1 MAKRLF
7 FALLVVLFSSG
18 AQALAQQK
26 TGALKGRVEDAK
38 GKPLAGAEVRVMA
51 SRDRSIKETK
61 TDQTGNYAFDLEPD
75 HYTVSVDAEGY
86 QGGTLLQMWQV
97 EEGAETKVKTV
108 QLPKAKK
115 TSLIRGAVF
124 DTGGLSLGGA
134 RIKLIRVPTE
144 EEQKD
149 KKKINSIS
157 RDYITNSHGE
167 FAFRLPS
174 VRARYQLTA
183 SLTGYK
189 SETKIVDVGE
199 SESVPLAFSLEPEK
213 KKQDK

>member
-1 MAKRLF
+1 MAKRF
-7 FALLVVLFSSG
+7 FLTLLVILFSTT
-18 AQALAQQK
+18 AAEAQQK
-26 TGALKGRVEDAK
+26 TGSLKGRVEDAK
-38 GKPLAGAEVRVMA
+38 GKPLVGAEVRVMA

-61 TDQTGNYAFDLEPD
+61 TDQSGNYAFDLDPD
-75 HYTVSVDAEGY
+75 HYTVQIDAEGY

-108 QLPKAKK
+108 QLLKAKK

-124 DTGGLSLGGA
+124 DFEGLSLGGV
-134 RIKLIRVPTE
+134 RIKLVRVPTE

-149 KKKINSIS
+149 KKKIQSIS

-183 SLTGYK
+183 SLAGYK
-189 SETKIVDVGE
+189 PETKIVDVGE